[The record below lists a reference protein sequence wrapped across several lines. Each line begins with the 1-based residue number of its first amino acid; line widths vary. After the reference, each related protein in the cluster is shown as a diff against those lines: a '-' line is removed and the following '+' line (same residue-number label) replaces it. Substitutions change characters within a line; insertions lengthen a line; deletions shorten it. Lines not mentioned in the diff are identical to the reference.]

1 MTVAIFCNGVLLL
14 GPDWVGRWLFGGAG
28 GEGRTLR
35 LFFLDGKLK
44 VGCP

>member
-1 MTVAIFCNGVLLL
+1 MTVPFCGHWVVFF
-14 GPDWVGRWLFGGAG
+14 GPEWGGRGLCGGAG